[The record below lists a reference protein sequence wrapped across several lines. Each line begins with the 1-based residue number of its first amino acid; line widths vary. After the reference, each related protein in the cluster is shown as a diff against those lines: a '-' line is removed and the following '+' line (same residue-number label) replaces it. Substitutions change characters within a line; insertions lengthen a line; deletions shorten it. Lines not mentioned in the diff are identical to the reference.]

1 MTMQDALKQRIS
13 LRAYDER
20 PIEPDKLRQLEEA
33 ISRCNT
39 EMKKNA
45 DHPAYLQLTGPHLE
59 DGTAVQDLSTTTSQV
74 LPPMIPLLAR

>member
-33 ISRCNT
+33 ISRCNA

-45 DHPAYLQLTGPHLE
+45 DHPAHLH
-59 DGTAVQDLSTTTSQV
+59 
-74 LPPMIPLLAR
+74 RRFCHR